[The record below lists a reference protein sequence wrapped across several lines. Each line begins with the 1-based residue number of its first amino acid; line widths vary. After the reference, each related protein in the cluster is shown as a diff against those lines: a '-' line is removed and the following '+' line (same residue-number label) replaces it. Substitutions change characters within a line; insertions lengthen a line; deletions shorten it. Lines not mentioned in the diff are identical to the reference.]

1 MFVVCCK
8 VACFVGHIIILLIPY
23 LILLSL
29 HSRPYT
35 TMKFSA
41 ILIASL
47 AASTQAFAPSRP
59 VVSIKTLAAATL
71 EAPTESASSSE
82 DVPPPVVV
90 AESVSTEMAVE
101 KDWPV
106 DQENFVKDSDRIEP

>member
-1 MFVVCCK
+1 
-8 VACFVGHIIILLIPY
+8 
-23 LILLSL
+23 
-29 HSRPYT
+29 
-35 TMKFSA
+35 MKFSA

-71 EAPTESASSSE
+71 EAPTESAASSE
-82 DVPPPVVV
+82 DVPPPVV
-90 AESVSTEMAVE
+90 AETVSTEMAVE

>member
-1 MFVVCCK
+1 
-8 VACFVGHIIILLIPY
+8 
-23 LILLSL
+23 
-29 HSRPYT
+29 
-35 TMKFSA
+35 MKFSA

-71 EAPTESASSSE
+71 EAPTESAAASE
-82 DVPPPVVV
+82 DVPPPVV
-90 AESVSTEMAVE
+90 AETVSTEMAVE